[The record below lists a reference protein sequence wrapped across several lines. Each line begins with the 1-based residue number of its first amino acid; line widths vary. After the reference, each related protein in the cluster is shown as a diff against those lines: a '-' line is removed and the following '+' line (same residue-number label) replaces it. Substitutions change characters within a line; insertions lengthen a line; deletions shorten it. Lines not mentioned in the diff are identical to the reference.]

1 MNSQGQA
8 VANSKG
14 TCTWT
19 GSYTGQVRKNNCAD
33 GGVGDM
39 VSVSSSKLPG
49 HPYTSTV
56 SLADANKKAENAVR
70 GSDGQAY
77 ANKNVHGL
85 TWQAVTSIGT
95 IAPEAGLVRE

>member
-1 MNSQGQA
+1 
-8 VANSKG
+8 
-14 TCTWT
+14 
-19 GSYTGQVRKNNCAD
+19 
-33 GGVGDM
+33 M

-77 ANKNVHGL
+77 ANKNGGC
-85 TWQAVTSIGT
+85 TWTYVASRDSIGT